1 MDDPQTMTFSLN
13 YNHKTLQVSGLRC
26 TVSLAD
32 DNPAYLKGHKTI
44 LQRLTELG
52 GIYDVVYSDPKTCT
66 FRLASQEMRHIM
78 EKAGNLAEAY
88 VYYTALL
95 DCGFDDVEN
104 GLSFRHSVGS
114 EIRNEIDVLCTS
126 ADRSLFISVKARNE
140 GAFADPDLNYLNM
153 VAYEIRYEAEHFG
166 LNSKAV
172 PAAPALPMFTLAA
185 NGTYVLSNY
194 AMKCR
199 SRGVYLCG
207 RECFQSGMLGRTLTA
222 IMNDAVD
229 TWSDFLRPTAAPV
242 ADSIPARIIPFED
255 LEEGQ
260 VYYGK
265 IVGIIAKSAFV
276 EIGVRHKGTVV
287 NGALFISD
295 IADCYVSDIHDFVQE
310 GDVVKVVVTYID
322 PQKTQFRVSMKQ
334 VPERHEIIK

>member
-1 MDDPQTMTFSLN
+1 
-13 YNHKTLQVSGLRC
+13 
-26 TVSLAD
+26 
-32 DNPAYLKGHKTI
+32 
-44 LQRLTELG
+44 
-52 GIYDVVYSDPKTCT
+52 
-66 FRLASQEMRHIM
+66 
-78 EKAGNLAEAY
+78 
-88 VYYTALL
+88 
-95 DCGFDDVEN
+95 
-104 GLSFRHSVGS
+104 
-114 EIRNEIDVLCTS
+114 
-126 ADRSLFISVKARNE
+126 
-140 GAFADPDLNYLNM
+140 
-153 VAYEIRYEAEHFG
+153 
-166 LNSKAV
+166 
-172 PAAPALPMFTLAA
+172 
-185 NGTYVLSNY
+185 
-194 AMKCR
+194 
-199 SRGVYLCG
+199 
-207 RECFQSGMLGRTLTA
+207 MLGRTLTA

>member
-1 MDDPQTMTFSLN
+1 M
-13 YNHKTLQVSGLRC
+13 
-26 TVSLAD
+26 
-32 DNPAYLKGHKTI
+32 
-44 LQRLTELG
+44 
-52 GIYDVVYSDPKTCT
+52 
-66 FRLASQEMRHIM
+66 SQARR
-78 EKAGNLAEAY
+78 KSS
-88 VYYTALL
+88 
-95 DCGFDDVEN
+95 EN
-104 GLSFRHSVGS
+104 RY
-114 EIRNEIDVLCTS
+114 EIDVLCTS

-172 PAAPALPMFTLAA
+172 LAAPALPMFTLAA

-222 IMNDAVD
+222 M
-229 TWSDFLRPTAAPV
+229 
-242 ADSIPARIIPFED
+242 ADSTPARIIPFED